1 MTPGTAAP
9 SASHLKNRLSGRD
22 RRHQTARGAKWM
34 SAQNKLVERFLFRVG
49 PAGIVVGYVLALFGV
64 VAGVVAFPF
73 SSIWLG
79 LPVVVIGAFF
89 VVAISVNVIVCLF
102 FMVAIYRGLM
112 ALGSRLLFGVDHCS
126 ELQRMSE
133 SSYLQKDP
141 VPQLTPKQ
149 A

>member
-1 MTPGTAAP
+1 
-9 SASHLKNRLSGRD
+9 
-22 RRHQTARGAKWM
+22 M
-34 SAQNKLVERFLFRVG
+34 SALRNVVERCLFRVG

-64 VAGVVAFPF
+64 VAGVLAYPF

-79 LPVVVIGAFF
+79 LLVVVIGAFF

-112 ALGSRLLFGVDHCS
+112 AIGRRLLFRADHGS

-133 SSYLQKDP
+133 LSNLQKDP
-141 VPQLTPKQ
+141 IPQQTDTGLWDRWIDGG
-149 A
+149 